1 MLFCSVEQAQKKGS
15 FQSMFKKKQETS
27 DTMQYHTDLILYL
40 LEKSN
45 CFEHTYDI
53 QAGTFHVK
61 AQTDNF

>member
-1 MLFCSVEQAQKKGS
+1 
-15 FQSMFKKKQETS
+15 MFKKKQETR

-45 CFEHTYDI
+45 YFEHTYDI

>member
-1 MLFCSVEQAQKKGS
+1 MLSCSVEQAQKKDL
-15 FQSMFKKKQETS
+15 FKVCLKKQETS

-45 CFEHTYDI
+45 YFEHTYDI